1 MRKTGEKVQ
10 GKQTT
15 PNYKVKT
22 RIKKP
27 ESEWVRIEK
36 EYVQMKQEYD
46 RQIEVSEQALQ
57 SYEHELELLKNN
69 KGSRQEWIKEFKK
82 YEDITVLNRSVVTAI
97 PLVTGGILC
106 ALAAVLL
113 NKRTD

>member
-36 EYVQMKQEYD
+36 E
-46 RQIEVSEQALQ
+46 QALQ
-57 SYEHELELLKNN
+57 SYEHE
-69 KGSRQEWIKEFKK
+69 
-82 YEDITVLNRSVVTAI
+82 
-97 PLVTGGILC
+97 
-106 ALAAVLL
+106 
-113 NKRTD
+113 

>member
-1 MRKTGEKVQ
+1 MSVRKTGEKVQ

-36 EYVQMKQEYD
+36 E
-46 RQIEVSEQALQ
+46 QALQ

-82 YEDITVLNRSVVTAI
+82 YENITVLNRSVVTAI
-97 PLVTGGILC
+97 PLVAGGILC

>member
-36 EYVQMKQEYD
+36 E
-46 RQIEVSEQALQ
+46 QALQ

-82 YEDITVLNRSVVTAI
+82 YENITVLNRSVVTAI
-97 PLVTGGILC
+97 PLVEGGILC